1 MSTLVG
7 YPPSE
12 ASLRGDRAAGASVAG
27 SWGEPGMTV
36 CPHPAGE
43 PYPHGA
49 EPYGC
54 PNPKKW

>member
-7 YPPSE
+7 YPPSA
-12 ASLRGDRAAGASVAG
+12 ASPRGDRVAVASLAG

-49 EPYGC
+49 
-54 PNPKKW
+54 